1 MRSKVGR
8 YTYDTERALMVYEAD
23 RGDMAFE
30 VYRRERDGRMFVV
43 FTDGQGE
50 TLLVPEYKKMRLIED
65 ALERTDGV
73 PIGFHWF
80 ARLFEQETQR
90 R

>member
-8 YTYDTERALMVYEAD
+8 YTYDTERALVVYEVD
-23 RGDMAFE
+23 SGDMAFE

-50 TLLVPEYKKMRLIED
+50 TMFVPEYRNMRLIED
-65 ALERTDGV
+65 ALERPDA
-73 PIGFHWF
+73 IGFQWF